1 MLPSR
6 TSALHSFPV
15 ELLCNIFEQLID
27 VPTDD
32 EFLCMDS
39 DRRFGYAVA
48 PWYLVEDERLRT
60 PERRPPALLLVCKT
74 WQRVCTPILYRT
86 AIIRSKGQAEA
97 LYHGITVLHP
107 DLATRVKRLR
117 LEGVFGMDVYR
128 LLKAT
133 TNLTHLAISLRAFST
148 DGISPVCR
156 ALRMEHINPTVL
168 ILADTT
174 DGSKNRLK
182 LVEAL
187 ADVVT
192 TWTKLE
198 TVHVPCLESRFSH
211 TTATST
217 AMIIM
222 ALATS
227 PALRTVVMPLCHR
240 PKLAVLRI
248 LSESRSLRQISF
260 VQGMSRGDYRSAEM
274 RNAYEDAIAADS
286 RLHALCKYDT
296 EDGKPIVWKDSYTT
310 LKAQLLARQSKKS
323 KAESAPI
330 KPAEPELPPP
340 DLRIHTEPVEVQRKI
355 WANVLS
361 LIPVVGWQNEISSL
375 YRCSRVCKMWRQLAL
390 PLMLHTVNANSEKK
404 RAQLIQAFELNP
416 ALGQYV
422 RDLSLDATMDE
433 GTVDIQK
440 LMAYTPNVTVL
451 KSCDLFSF
459 SYIPRAD
466 CAPKLRWSQFT
477 ALPMA
482 AAELQEIKAIKIA
495 KEFAPQAS
503 AQADTSNSASAAAD
517 LSSSEE
523 QKPTKK
529 EISVPLGPLIPFRAL
544 AVLQFGASVKL
555 RFKKSDVPPDIFP
568 ALEDLHFNSCHTS
581 ILKLFALFELPALRS
596 LGLHGR
602 AQTGLDAGDFL
613 EAHGPKIDSLDI
625 QYFPTESVLEMCPA
639 LRTLRVRERKPP
651 PKYSADSWRSATLR
665 TIHFTY
671 DLPAQIQ
678 AMRPWGDILSSI
690 DPDKLPKLRVIH
702 MGVCWPLTERA
713 IASDFWVP
721 HAEAMLAKGIEIRN
735 GRGLPWHPRVK
746 ARRVQRRRKSEADID
761 MDTEDEEESDEEED
775 EEEED

>member
-1 MLPSR
+1 
-6 TSALHSFPV
+6 
-15 ELLCNIFEQLID
+15 
-27 VPTDD
+27 
-32 EFLCMDS
+32 
-39 DRRFGYAVA
+39 
-48 PWYLVEDERLRT
+48 
-60 PERRPPALLLVCKT
+60 
-74 WQRVCTPILYRT
+74 
-86 AIIRSKGQAEA
+86 
-97 LYHGITVLHP
+97 
-107 DLATRVKRLR
+107 
-117 LEGVFGMDVYR
+117 
-128 LLKAT
+128 
-133 TNLTHLAISLRAFST
+133 
-148 DGISPVCR
+148 
-156 ALRMEHINPTVL
+156 
-168 ILADTT
+168 
-174 DGSKNRLK
+174 
-182 LVEAL
+182 
-187 ADVVT
+187 
-192 TWTKLE
+192 
-198 TVHVPCLESRFSH
+198 
-211 TTATST
+211 
-217 AMIIM
+217 
-222 ALATS
+222 
-227 PALRTVVMPLCHR
+227 
-240 PKLAVLRI
+240 
-248 LSESRSLRQISF
+248 
-260 VQGMSRGDYRSAEM
+260 
-274 RNAYEDAIAADS
+274 
-286 RLHALCKYDT
+286 
-296 EDGKPIVWKDSYTT
+296 
-310 LKAQLLARQSKKS
+310 
-323 KAESAPI
+323 
-330 KPAEPELPPP
+330 
-340 DLRIHTEPVEVQRKI
+340 
-355 WANVLS
+355 
-361 LIPVVGWQNEISSL
+361 
-375 YRCSRVCKMWRQLAL
+375 
-390 PLMLHTVNANSEKK
+390 MLHTVNANSEKK

-440 LMAYTPNVTVL
+440 LMAHTPNVTVL

-459 SYIPRAD
+459 SYVPRAD

-477 ALPMA
+477 ALPKA
-482 AAELQEIKAIKIA
+482 AAELQEIRAIKIA

-503 AQADTSNSASAAAD
+503 AQADTISPK
-517 LSSSEE
+517 
-523 QKPTKK
+523 KPTKK

-555 RFKKSDVPPDIFP
+555 RFKKNDVPPDIFP

-651 PKYSADSWRSATLR
+651 PKYSAVSWRSATLR

-721 HAEAMLAKGIEIRN
+721 HAEAMLEKGIEIRN

-746 ARRVQRRRKSEADID
+746 ARRVQRRRRKSEVDKD
-761 MDTEDEEESDEEED
+761 MDEEDEEDEEESDEEED